1 MPQRILDGIGGFAG
15 LKMERYLLVCGRSFS
30 TLGIDRYFAPLA
42 VFSGYTPNPLYEQV
56 REGVRCFREARCE
69 AIVAVGGGSAI
80 DVAKCIK
87 LFCQM
92 PDDVS
97 WLKQVFHDTG
107 IPLIAIPTT
116 AGTGSEST
124 RHAVIYENGVKQSVC
139 HESIIPDV
147 AILEPRLLSGLPL
160 YQRKCAM
167 LDALCQCIESCWAVA
182 ATAESREWAVRG
194 IRLILDNWRGYI
206 IDGTLDAADAVMH
219 GANFSGRAINV
230 TATTAAHAMSYKLTS
245 LCGLPHGHAVALC
258 LPHVWRF
265 LEEHADASL
274 KRVLATLPI
283 SLNDFVSLMEEMNM
297 ARQKVGAILPDVETL
312 VSSVN
317 PERLRNSPVPL
328 AVTDLREIYKTILD
342 ALK

>member
-1 MPQRILDGIGGFAG
+1 MTQRILDGIEGFSG
-15 LKMERYLLVCGRSFS
+15 LSLGRYLLVCGRSFS
-30 TLGIDRYFAPLA
+30 TLGIERYFAPAA
-42 VFSGYTPNPLYEQV
+42 VFSGFAPNPKLEQV
-56 REGVRCFREARCE
+56 CEGVRCFREAKCE
-69 AIVAVGGGSAI
+69 AIVAVGGGSAM

-87 LFCQM
+87 LFCRM
-92 PDDVS
+92 PDDVP
-97 WLKQVFHDTG
+97 WLKQLFHDTG

-167 LDALCQCIESCWAVA
+167 LDALCQCIESYWAVA
-182 ATAESREWAVRG
+182 ATAVSREWAVRG

-206 IDGTLDAADAVMH
+206 FDGGLEAAGAVMQ

-274 KRVLATLPI
+274 KQVLDSLPI
-283 SLNDFVSLMEEMNM
+283 SLNVFVSLMEEMNM
-297 ARQKVGAILPDVETL
+297 ILG
-312 VSSVN
+312 
-317 PERLRNSPVPL
+317 
-328 AVTDLREIYKTILD
+328 I
-342 ALK
+342 